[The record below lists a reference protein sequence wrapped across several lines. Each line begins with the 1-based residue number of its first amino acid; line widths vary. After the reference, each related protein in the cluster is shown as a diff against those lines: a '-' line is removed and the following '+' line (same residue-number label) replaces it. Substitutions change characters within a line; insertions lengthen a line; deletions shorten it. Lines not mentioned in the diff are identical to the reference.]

1 MKQFRNNHTRL
12 RHTLSLLS
20 AIALTA
26 LLISPIHSQAAE
38 DEPVDRPKV
47 GLVLAGGGAKGFAHV
62 GVIRVLEEL
71 RIPID
76 YITGTSMGAIVGGFY
91 AMGMSSEQIEEIILT
106 TDWHD
111 VFQDKPDRRDR
122 SWQRKLD
129 EHLYMVNT
137 MAGIRDGKLT
147 LPKGVIAGQKVDL
160 MLRDLTLPASF
171 VNDFDDLPIPFRAV
185 AADIETG
192 EAVVLGSD
200 DLAKAIRASM
210 SIPGAF
216 PPIEWEDKLLVD
228 GGIALNLPV
237 SVVREMGADIVIVS
251 NLSSTLRKKKEL
263 ETFLDITAQTSD
275 FLIQRNVQEQ
285 LATVDPTDVLIETD
299 ISGISTA
306 DFQMGREAIKIG
318 KDAAWKAAGG

>member
-1 MKQFRNNHTRL
+1 
-12 RHTLSLLS
+12 
-20 AIALTA
+20 
-26 LLISPIHSQAAE
+26 
-38 DEPVDRPKV
+38 
-47 GLVLAGGGAKGFAHV
+47 
-62 GVIRVLEEL
+62 
-71 RIPID
+71 
-76 YITGTSMGAIVGGFY
+76 MGAIVGGFY

-200 DLAKAIRASM
+200 D
-210 SIPGAF
+210 P
-216 PPIEWEDKLLVD
+216 D
-228 GGIALNLPV
+228 
-237 SVVREMGADIVIVS
+237 
-251 NLSSTLRKKKEL
+251 
-263 ETFLDITAQTSD
+263 
-275 FLIQRNVQEQ
+275 
-285 LATVDPTDVLIETD
+285 
-299 ISGISTA
+299 
-306 DFQMGREAIKIG
+306 
-318 KDAAWKAAGG
+318 